1 MKEVMYDQS
10 SLLIAGILFSSIVAA
25 IELGYRA
32 GRRTQVL
39 ASESSRDHVNAIQAS
54 LLGVLALLLGFT
66 FSLSLQRYD
75 NRSEAVVQEANAIGT
90 AYLRAQLLP
99 ASVRG
104 EAQKLLQSYLSLR
117 VQASSVTLDRE
128 EDRVALLAQSNRE
141 LDALWGYARQAAE
154 EDGRAVTS
162 GLFIQSLNELIDAY
176 GRRDAALKRH
186 VPEVVLFLLYGTFV
200 LTGLV
205 VGYAAGV
212 ANHRPSFATL
222 ILVALIVILAFLIVD
237 LDRPRRGLIRVDHT
251 SLDDLK
257 AAIDVTQSADTRQ
270 PGAPDIPRPAVTG
283 RR

>member
-10 SLLIAGILFSSIVAA
+10 SLLIAGILFFSIVAA
-25 IELGYRA
+25 IELGHRI
-32 GRRTQVL
+32 GRRARVL

-75 NRSEAVVQEANAIGT
+75 SRSEAVVQEANAIGT

-104 EAQKLLQSYLSLR
+104 EAQQRLQSYLGLR
-117 VQASSVTLDRE
+117 VQAGAVALDRE

-141 LDALWGYARQAAE
+141 LDLLWGYARQAAE
-154 EDGRAVTS
+154 EDGRVVTS

-200 LTGLV
+200 LTGIV
-205 VGYAAGV
+205 VGYAAG
-212 ANHRPSFATL
+212 AADHRPSFTTL
-222 ILVALIVILAFLIVD
+222 ILVALIVILAFVIVD
-237 LDRPRRGLIRVDHT
+237 LDRPRRGLIKIDHT
-251 SLDDLK
+251 SLNDLK
-257 AAIDVTQSADTRQ
+257 AAIDLAQAAGTRQ
-270 PGAPDIPRPAVTG
+270 QGTSDLPRPAVTG